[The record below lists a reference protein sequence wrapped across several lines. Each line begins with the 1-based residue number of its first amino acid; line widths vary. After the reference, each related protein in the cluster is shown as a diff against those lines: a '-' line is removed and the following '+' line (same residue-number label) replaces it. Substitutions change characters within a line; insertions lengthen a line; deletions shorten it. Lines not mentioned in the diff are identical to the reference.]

1 MPLRGVAIGSV
12 LVLMALGLG
21 PLGLSGCSSATSG
34 TGPIPTSG
42 MSGGAAGASSAAGS
56 DNGAGGSSG
65 SGSTTGTDT
74 SGATTGT
81 DTSGATTGTGT
92 SGASTG
98 TDTSGASTGSSTS
111 GAQGASGVT
120 GSSSGTGTSDGGRPS
135 GPSAGCNAATTSAD
149 TGQAMEKDI
158 TVNVAAQ
165 YMAAYSSRKYYVNL
179 PMNWDPTKVYPMVF
193 YGQGCG
199 QTGPEGGPYTTGHFL
214 TDIIYI
220 QLIPATV
227 TEATVVPSDGS
238 PGCFQAGKQG
248 LADSPDGPYFDLVLS
263 QVESTFCVDTGKVYV
278 AGSSSGAWLTNYLA
292 CTRGNVIRG
301 AAADSGGLQ
310 HDHGTCTGGAAVMEM
325 PGDSASSIVGGFDI
339 GVAPARDTFIATDSC
354 SMTPTNM
361 TFGAAN
367 CQFYAGC
374 SAPVA
379 YCNVGGGHQSG
390 IPFIADA
397 SWAFWNSLP

>member
-1 MPLRGVAIGSV
+1 MMRIRTIAVGSV
-12 LVLMALGLG
+12 LVLTVVGVG
-21 PLGLSGCSSATSG
+21 PLALSGCSTAVSGTGQIPTSGTTGGATGVSAAARNGNGAGDSSGSGAASGTISSGATSG
-34 TGPIPTSG
+34 TIS
-42 MSGGAAGASSAAGS
+42 SGAA
-56 DNGAGGSSG
+56 
-65 SGSTTGTDT
+65 TGEMA
-74 SGATTGT
+74 SGATTPAGT
-81 DTSGATTGTGT
+81 GATTSGAGTGAT
-92 SGASTG
+92 
-98 TDTSGASTGSSTS
+98 
-111 GAQGASGVT
+111 ASGMT
-120 GSSSGTGTSDGGRPS
+120 ASSSGTSISDGGRPS
-135 GPSAGCNAATTSAD
+135 GPSAGCNAAATPTD
-149 TGQAMEKDI
+149 TGQAMEEDI
-158 TVNVAAQ
+158 TVNVAAE
-165 YMAAYSSRKYYVNL
+165 YVAAYSSRKYYVNL
-179 PMNWDPTKVYPMVF
+179 PMNWEPTKVYPMVF

-227 TEATVVPSDGS
+227 TGATVVPSGGS

-339 GVAPARDTFIATDSC
+339 GVAPARDTFIAADGC

-367 CQFYAGC
+367 CQLYAGC
-374 SAPVA
+374 SAPIA

-397 SWAFWNSLP
+397 SWAFWSSLP